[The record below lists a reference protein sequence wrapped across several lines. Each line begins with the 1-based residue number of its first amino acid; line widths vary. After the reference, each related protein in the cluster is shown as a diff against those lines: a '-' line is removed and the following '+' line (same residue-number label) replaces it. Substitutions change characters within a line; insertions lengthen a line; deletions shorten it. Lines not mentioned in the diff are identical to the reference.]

1 MKRRDEVL
9 VGIFLTVAVAIALLG
24 TLWLVRGGLSSG
36 YPLYAR
42 FAWGQNLKPGQPVLL
57 AGVNVGA
64 VADVTLRDDGFLD
77 VVLRVNDDVKV
88 PKNSVA
94 SVKPVGIFGDAAIA
108 LTPKGPSPVSY
119 SAGDTVPVGPADTDI
134 QAIMNRV
141 DSIGATVQTM
151 TKAINA
157 DLVASGGIKDMRRS
171 LANAAELTQ
180 SAARLSLQLNSIA
193 AEQNRNLTAT
203 MSSLRRA
210 VSAVD
215 SAKIDSTMR
224 NFQTSSATLTRIA
237 SNLDS
242 TSRHAN
248 NIIAGLERGEGTAG
262 KLLKD
267 TLLYRDLRGLVT
279 QADSVMADLKK
290 NPKKYINLR
299 IF

>member
-119 SAGDTVPVGPADTDI
+119 SPGDTVPVGPADTDI

-141 DSIGATVQTM
+141 DSIGATVQVM

-171 LANAAELTQ
+171 LANAAQLTQ
-180 SAARLSLQLNSIA
+180 SAARLSLQLNAIA

-203 MSSLRRA
+203 MASLRRA

-215 SAKIDSTMR
+215 SAKIDSTMK
-224 NFQTSSATLTRIA
+224 NFQTSSATLTKIA
-237 SNLDS
+237 ANLDS

-279 QADSVMADLKK
+279 QADSVMADLKA

>member
-9 VGIFLTVAVAIALLG
+9 VGIFISVAVAIGLLG

-36 YPLYAR
+36 YPLHAK

-57 AGVNVGA
+57 AGVSVGA
-64 VADVTLRDDGFLD
+64 VANVTLRNEGYLD
-77 VVLRVNDDVKV
+77 VVLRVNDDIKV
-88 PKNSVA
+88 PRNSVA

-108 LTPKGPSPVSY
+108 LTPTGPSPVSY
-119 SAGDTVPVGPADTDI
+119 SPGDTVPVGPADTDI

-157 DLVASGGIKDMRRS
+157 DLIASGGIRDMRKS
-171 LANAAELTQ
+171 LANASALTA
-180 SAARLSLQLNSIA
+180 SAAQLSMQLNTIA
-193 AEQNRNLTAT
+193 AEQNRNLTLT
-203 MSSLRRA
+203 MASFRRA
-210 VSAVD
+210 ASAVD

-224 NFQTSSATLTRIA
+224 NFQTSSASLTRIA
-237 SNLDS
+237 ANLDS
-242 TSRHAN
+242 TSRRAN
-248 NIIAGLERGEGTAG
+248 NLVGGMERGEGNAG
-262 KLLKD
+262 KILRD

-279 QADSVMADLKK
+279 QADSVLADLKA
-290 NPKKYINLR
+290 NPKKYINLS

>member
-108 LTPKGPSPVSY
+108 LTPKGPSPVS
-119 SAGDTVPVGPADTDI
+119 
-134 QAIMNRV
+134 
-141 DSIGATVQTM
+141 
-151 TKAINA
+151 
-157 DLVASGGIKDMRRS
+157 
-171 LANAAELTQ
+171 
-180 SAARLSLQLNSIA
+180 
-193 AEQNRNLTAT
+193 
-203 MSSLRRA
+203 
-210 VSAVD
+210 
-215 SAKIDSTMR
+215 
-224 NFQTSSATLTRIA
+224 
-237 SNLDS
+237 
-242 TSRHAN
+242 
-248 NIIAGLERGEGTAG
+248 
-262 KLLKD
+262 
-267 TLLYRDLRGLVT
+267 
-279 QADSVMADLKK
+279 
-290 NPKKYINLR
+290 
-299 IF
+299 

>member
-9 VGIFLTVAVAIALLG
+9 VGVFLSAAVAIALLG

-36 YPLYAR
+36 YPLYAK

-57 AGVNVGA
+57 AGVAVGA
-64 VADVTLRDDGFLD
+64 VADVNLRNDGYLD

-88 PKNSVA
+88 PKNSLA

-119 SAGDTVPVGPADTDI
+119 SPGDTVPVGPADTDV

-141 DSIGATVQTM
+141 DSIGATVQLM

-157 DLVASGGIKDMRRS
+157 DLVASGGIKDMRRT
-171 LANAAELTQ
+171 LANAAELSQ
-180 SAARLSLQLNSIA
+180 AATRLSIQLNSIA

-203 MSSLRRA
+203 MTSFRRA
-210 VSAVD
+210 ASALD
-215 SAKIDSTMR
+215 SAKIDSTMA
-224 NFQTSSATLTRIA
+224 NFRTSSASLTRIA
-237 SNLDS
+237 ANLES
-242 TSRHAN
+242 TSQHAN
-248 NIIAGLERGEGTAG
+248 ALIAGIERGEGTAG
-262 KLLKD
+262 KLLRD
-267 TLLYRDLRGLVT
+267 SLLYNDLRNVVT
-279 QADSVMADLKK
+279 HVDSVLADFKA

>member
-9 VGIFLTVAVAIALLG
+9 VGIFLTVAAAIALLG

-119 SAGDTVPVGPADTDI
+119 SRGDTVTVGPSDTDI

-157 DLVASGGIKDMRRS
+157 DLIASGGIKDMRRS
-171 LANAAELTQ
+171 LANAARLTD
-180 SAARLSLQLNSIA
+180 AAAQLSVQLTRIA

-203 MSSLRRA
+203 FASLQRA
-210 VSAVD
+210 ASAVD
-215 SAKIDSTMR
+215 SAKIDSTLR
-224 NFQTSSATLTRIA
+224 NFQTSSASLTRIA
-237 SNLDS
+237 ANLDS

-248 NIIAGLERGEGTAG
+248 NLIAGLERGEGTAG
-262 KLLKD
+262 KLLRD

-279 QADSVMADLKK
+279 QADSVMADLKA

>member
-9 VGIFLTVAVAIALLG
+9 VGIFLTVAVAIGLLG

-36 YPLYAR
+36 YPLYSR

-64 VADVTLRDDGFLD
+64 VADVTLRDDGYLD

-108 LTPKGPSPVSY
+108 LTPKGPSPVSF
-119 SAGDTVPVGPADTDI
+119 SPGDTVPVGPADTDI

-141 DSIGATVQTM
+141 DSIGATVQKM

-157 DLVASGGIKDMRRS
+157 DLVESGGIKDMRRS
-171 LANAAELTQ
+171 LANAAKLTD
-180 SAARLSLQLNSIA
+180 AATRLSIQLNSIA

-203 MSSLRRA
+203 FASFQRA
-210 VSAVD
+210 ASAVD

-224 NFQTSSATLTRIA
+224 NFQTSSASLTRIA
-237 SNLDS
+237 ANLDS

-248 NIIAGLERGEGTAG
+248 ALIAGLERGEGTAG

-279 QADSVMADLKK
+279 QADSVMADLKA

>member
-64 VADVTLRDDGFLD
+64 VADVTLRDDGYLD

-108 LTPKGPSPVSY
+108 LTPKGPSPMSY
-119 SAGDTVPVGPADTDI
+119 SAGDTVPIGPADTDI

-171 LANAAELTQ
+171 LANAARMTDA
-180 SAARLSLQLNSIA
+180 AARLSVQLNAIA

-203 MSSLRRA
+203 MTSLRRA

-215 SAKIDSTMR
+215 SAKIDSTMK
-224 NFQTSSATLTRIA
+224 NFQTSSATLSRIA

-279 QADSVMADLKK
+279 QADSVMADLKA

>member
-57 AGVNVGA
+57 AGVIVGA

-119 SAGDTVPVGPADTDI
+119 TAGDTVPVGPSDTDI

-157 DLVASGGIKDMRRS
+157 DLIASGGIKDMRRS
-171 LANAAELTQ
+171 LANAAQLTQ
-180 SAARLSLQLNSIA
+180 SAARLSLQLNAIA

-203 MSSLRRA
+203 MASLRRA

-237 SNLDS
+237 TNLDS

-290 NPKKYINLR
+290 NPKKYINLK

>member
-1 MKRRDEVL
+1 
-9 VGIFLTVAVAIALLG
+9 
-24 TLWLVRGGLSSG
+24 VRGGLSSG

-108 LTPKGPSPVSY
+108 LTPKGPSAISY
-119 SAGDTVPVGPADTDI
+119 SPGDTVPVGPADTDI

-180 SAARLSLQLNSIA
+180 SAARLSVQLNSIA

-203 MSSLRRA
+203 MASLRRA

-215 SAKIDSTMR
+215 SAKIDSTMK

-279 QADSVMADLKK
+279 QADSVMADLKA